1 MGRIATSII
10 IVIVA
15 FAVFLMIQAGREGT
29 LPVFIPSQLLA
40 ESVTKSAARIRIG
53 GKVADMPIDYRVE
66 PEFQLSFHLTDP
78 GKVVDPA
85 TAATIP
91 VIYRGIKPDMFAVG
105 RDVIIDGEYRDGTVI
120 AVKLLTQ
127 CPSKYQPPSPDHP
140 TGQESR

>member
-1 MGRIATSII
+1 MGRIAASII
-10 IVIVA
+10 IIVA
-15 FAVFLMIQAGREGT
+15 AFALFLMIQAGREGT

-40 ESVTKSAARIRIG
+40 ESVGKNAARIRIG
-53 GKVADMPIDYRVE
+53 GKVADMPIDYKVE
-66 PEFQLSFHLTDP
+66 PGFQLSFHLTDP
-78 GKVVDPA
+78 GKASPA
-85 TAATIP
+85 GVPAVIP

-140 TGQESR
+140 AGQESR